1 MERRGE
7 SSYGLGRSVTATQA
21 RCVKEARRKVMQGE
35 LRSGRQGAM
44 RRDSVRLGSV
54 GKERCGVSRQA
65 WHDWEWSVKVRN
77 GE

>member
-35 LRSGRQGAM
+35 LRSGRQGKSGLSSERM
-44 RRDSVRLGSV
+44 TRRV
-54 GKERCGVSRQA
+54 GARQARCGVSGI
-65 WHDWEWSVKVRN
+65 VKARL
-77 GE
+77 GK